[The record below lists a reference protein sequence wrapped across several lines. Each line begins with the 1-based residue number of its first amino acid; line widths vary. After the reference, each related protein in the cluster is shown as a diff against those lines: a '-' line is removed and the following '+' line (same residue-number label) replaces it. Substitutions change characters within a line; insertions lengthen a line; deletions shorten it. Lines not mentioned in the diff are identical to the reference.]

1 MIEFHRVTKR
11 YGDKTALD
19 SLDLMV
25 ESGEIVGLIGH
36 NGAGKSTTIKSLVS
50 IIQPT
55 EGTIVVDGLDLAEN
69 RLAIKKKIGYVAD
82 SPDLFLRL
90 TANEYWELLATSYD
104 MEATACEERLT
115 DLLELFDFSDH
126 RYEVIESFSHGMR
139 QKVFVIGALLSDPDI
154 WVLDE
159 PLTGLD
165 PQAAYDLKKLMRLH
179 ADKGNTVLF
188 STHVLEVA
196 EQICDRIAILKKGQL
211 LYFGTI
217 EQLKDLHPEQSLESI
232 YLGLAGRKDESEHL
246 LEEVGDYE
254 A

>member
-1 MIEFHRVTKR
+1 MIELKNVTKD
-11 YGDKTALD
+11 YDGHLALRN
-19 SLDLMV
+19 LNLTIQN
-25 ESGEIVGLIGH
+25 GEIVGLIGH

-50 IIQPT
+50 VINPTSGQII
-55 EGTIVVDGLDLAEN
+55 IDGQELSAN

-90 TANEYWELLATSYD
+90 TANEFWELVATSYD
-104 MEATACEERLT
+104 MNEADCEERLQY
-115 DLLELFDFSDH
+115 LLETFDFADH

-165 PQAAYDLKKLMRLH
+165 PQAAFDLKNMMREH
-179 ADKGNTVLF
+179 ADKGNTVIF

-196 EQICDRIAILKKGQL
+196 EQLCDRLAILKKGEL
-211 LYFGTI
+211 IFYGTI
-217 EQLKDLHPEQSLESI
+217 KELKSQHPEQSLETI
-232 YLGLAGRKDESEHL
+232 YLGLAGRK
-246 LEEVGDYE
+246 EEVVHD
-254 A
+254 AL

>member
-1 MIEFHRVTKR
+1 MIEFRDVTKD
-11 YGDKTALD
+11 YDGKLALNH
-19 SLDLMV
+19 LNLTL

-50 IIQPT
+50 VINPT
-55 EGTIVVDGLDLAEN
+55 QGQIFVDGKELSSN
-69 RLAIKKKIGYVAD
+69 RLEIKKKIGYVAD

-90 TANEYWELLATSYD
+90 TANEFWELVATSYD
-104 MEATACEERLT
+104 MTTAEVEARL
-115 DLLELFDFSDH
+115 DELLSIFDFASH

-165 PQAAYDLKKLMRLH
+165 PQAAFDLKQMMREH

-196 EQICDRIAILKKGQL
+196 EQLCDKIAILKKGEL
-211 LYFGTI
+211 IFYGTI
-217 EQLKDLHPEQSLESI
+217 EGLKGQHPEQSLEAI
-232 YLGLAGRKDESEHL
+232 YLGLAGRR
-246 LEEVGDYE
+246 EEVSPD
-254 A
+254 AP

>member
-1 MIEFHRVTKR
+1 MIELKNVTKD
-11 YGDKTALD
+11 YDGHLALRN
-19 SLDLMV
+19 LNLTIQN
-25 ESGEIVGLIGH
+25 GEIVGLIGH

-50 IIQPT
+50 VINPTSGQII
-55 EGTIVVDGLDLAEN
+55 VDGQELSAN

-90 TANEYWELLATSYD
+90 TANEFWELVATSYD
-104 MEATACEERLT
+104 MNEADCEERLQY
-115 DLLELFDFSDH
+115 LLETFDFADH

-165 PQAAYDLKKLMRLH
+165 PQAAFDLKNMMREH
-179 ADKGNTVLF
+179 ADKGNTVIF

-196 EQICDRIAILKKGQL
+196 EQLCDRLAILKKGEL
-211 LYFGTI
+211 IFYGTI
-217 EQLKDLHPEQSLESI
+217 EELKSQHPKQSLETI
-232 YLGLAGRKDESEHL
+232 YLGLAGRK
-246 LEEVGDYE
+246 EEVVHD
-254 A
+254 AL

>member
-1 MIEFHRVTKR
+1 MIEFRDVTKD
-11 YGDKTALD
+11 YDGKLALNH
-19 SLDLMV
+19 LNLTL

-50 IIQPT
+50 VINPT
-55 EGTIVVDGLDLAEN
+55 QGQIFVDGKELSSN
-69 RLAIKKKIGYVAD
+69 RLEIKKKIGYVAD

-90 TANEYWELLATSYD
+90 TANEFWELVATSYD
-104 MEATACEERLT
+104 MTTAEVEARLGE
-115 DLLELFDFSDH
+115 LLAIFDFASH

-165 PQAAYDLKKLMRLH
+165 PQAAFDLKQMMREH
-179 ADKGNTVLF
+179 ANKGNTVLF

-196 EQICDRIAILKKGQL
+196 EQLCDKIAILKKGEL
-211 LYFGTI
+211 IFYGTV
-217 EQLKDLHPEQSLESI
+217 EELKAQHPDQSLETI
-232 YLGLAGRKDESEHL
+232 YLGLAGRR
-246 LEEVGDYE
+246 EEVSSD
-254 A
+254 AP